1 MSKAVTRS
9 KGAGFVTAV
18 LLVCIVARARS
29 AQAAHRQQATAAAT
43 LEQLA
48 FAEFGTLSA
57 AETELLRTAPTRDV
71 AWASPN
77 HDLNAAIND
86 PAKAEKWG
94 PERTVRGELLEWLLS
109 DPQAAKLVHPSGIE
123 IDGARIAGGLDLRY
137 LRITAPLALVDCSV
151 TEGVNLN
158 HGHLAS
164 LDLTGSWTGPISG
177 DMSVVDG
184 DVTLRFGHYGEVSF
198 YRAAIGGN
206 LEAGASDFVGDNPLS
221 AVDTTISGDALFHN
235 GFRTGGV
242 VDFRLARI
250 GRSLSF
256 NHARFTGKSVNGLNA
271 ERATIA
277 GAIYWVAIM
286 ITPQT
291 QLDLS
296 DAHAG
301 ALWDDAASW
310 PASGNL
316 LLDGFVYNDFSGG
329 PGDSYSRLA
338 WLRRQPLAMQAQPQP
353 YRQLA
358 EVLRRNGREEG
369 ATNIELAREDAVTRF
384 GRMSLAERIWRLALD
399 WIIGYGYRPLR
410 ALWWIIGFVILG
422 SFLFRWGYRARL
434 IAPTEE
440 HAYEIFIRTGQ
451 PPPHY
456 SPFSSFVYSLENFLP
471 VVNLHLDEY
480 WRPNPRHRTG
490 SGRSFLRF
498 TDETFAARMVR
509 WYLWVHILAG
519 WVITPLL
526 FAGLAGLLHS

>member
-1 MSKAVTRS
+1 MST
-9 KGAGFVTAV
+9 TAV
-18 LLVCIVARARS
+18 RLGRLGLFAAALFALMSARVQS
-29 AQAAHRQQATAAAT
+29 AHADHHQQAAAAAT

-48 FAEFGTLSA
+48 RAEFGNLSA
-57 AETELLRTAPTRDV
+57 AELQVIHTAPTRDV

-77 HDLNAAIND
+77 HDPNAEVND

-94 PERTVRGELLEWLLS
+94 PERTVRGDLIEWLMS
-109 DPQAAKLVHPSGIE
+109 DPQAAKLVHPSGVE
-123 IDGARIAGGLDLRY
+123 IDGARIIGGLDLRY
-137 LRITAPLALVDCSV
+137 LTITAPLALVDCSLP
-151 TEGVNLN
+151 EGIILN

-164 LDLTGSWTGPISG
+164 LDLSGSWTGPISG
-177 DMSVVDG
+177 DMSVIDG
-184 DVTLRFGHYGEVSF
+184 DVTLRFGRYSEVSF
-198 YRAAIGGN
+198 YRAVIGGN
-206 LEAGASDFVGDNPLS
+206 LEAGGSQFVGDNPLS
-221 AVDTTISGDALFHN
+221 AIDTTINGDALFHD
-235 GFRTGGV
+235 GFQTSGV
-242 VDFRLARI
+242 VDFRLARV

-256 NHARFTGKSVNGLNA
+256 NHARFTGKSANGLDA
-271 ERATIA
+271 ERATIH
-277 GAIYWVAIM
+277 GAIYWVAITT
-286 ITPQT
+286 TPRT
-291 QLDLS
+291 ELDLS

-310 PASGNL
+310 PAAGNL
-316 LLDGFVYNDFSGG
+316 LLDGFVYSDFSGG
-329 PGDSYSRLA
+329 PGDSASRLA

-358 EVLRRNGREEG
+358 EVLRTNGRQEG
-369 ATNIELAREDAVTRF
+369 ATNVELAREDAVTRF
-384 GRMSLAERIWRLALD
+384 GRMSVAERIWRCALD

-422 SFLFRWGYRARL
+422 TFLFGWGYRARL

-440 HAYEIFIRTGQ
+440 RAYEIFMHTGQ

-480 WRPNPRHRTG
+480 WRPNPRHRPG
-490 SGRSFLRF
+490 SGRHYLWF
-498 TDETFAARMVR
+498 TDETFAARMLR

-519 WVITPLL
+519 WTITPLL